1 MTKTND
7 ISRIKK
13 EKDSID
19 NVKYSNDSP
28 EEIHFY
34 VISSIQN
41 GKNMENNLVKK

>member
-7 ISRIKK
+7 ISKIKK

-19 NVKYSNDSP
+19 NQKCSGDSP

-34 VISSIQN
+34 VI
-41 GKNMENNLVKK
+41 